1 MRGLIVDYTGVLD
14 GPEEDQARWRSIFA
28 AVKATGVSTA
38 VLSGEEGGEAARE
51 WEYRGI
57 VDAVIMS
64 QDVGA
69 ERTEVAAFEE
79 VAEAMDLPV
88 NECVLIDDNI
98 NNIRTGVDAGM
109 VAMLHTVFD
118 RTSVEIA
125 SVFDLEG
132 EF

>member
-1 MRGLIVDYTGVLD
+1 MRGLIVDYAGVLD
-14 GPEEDQARWRSIFA
+14 GPEEEQARWRSIFA
-28 AVKATGVSTA
+28 AVKAAGVSTA

-57 VDAVIMS
+57 VDAVVMS
-64 QDVGA
+64 GDVGP
-69 ERTEVAAFEE
+69 ERTEAAAFQEVAA
-79 VAEAMDLPV
+79 AMELPL

-98 NNIRTGVDAGM
+98 NNIRTGVESGM